1 MKENLSYRLP
11 LTAYL
16 PLTALALVFLLFTN
30 ACQKEEKKDN
40 TASLIGILALSGG
53 GSSAGGT
60 STGTTTLAPTL
71 TSFTPTSGPINSTV
85 TITGTN
91 FSSSATSNVVKF
103 NGTVA
108 TVTAA
113 TSTQLTV
120 TVPTG
125 TTTGKISI
133 EVSGQLVTS
142 TTDFT
147 IACNPCR
154 IFITATT
161 SNGNLGGVTGAQ
173 AKCDADA
180 NKPTTGTFKVYLK
193 ASNGTSS
200 GNIVKDV
207 KYTRVDGTVIV
218 NTAFAGGYLVDPNL
232 PSSTNVTNTIST
244 TSSTAWIGYSGTS
257 TGGNCVNWTSSSAL
271 AIDGGFYISPNVGTN
286 ANQIGDGAVSGG
298 NCTSLRSLICIEQ

>member
-1 MKENLSYRLP
+1 M
-11 LTAYL
+11 
-16 PLTALALVFLLFTN
+16 
-30 ACQKEEKKDN
+30 
-40 TASLIGILALSGG
+40 IGILALSGG

-60 STGTTTLAPTL
+60 STGNTTLAPTL

-108 TVTAA
+108 TVTTA

-200 GNIVKDV
+200 GNIVKGV

-218 NTAFAGGYLVDPNL
+218 NSAYANGYLVDPEL
-232 PSSTNVTNTIST
+232 FTSTHVTSPISSSTL
-244 TSSTAWIGYSGTS
+244 STAWIGYSGTA
-257 TGGNCVNWTSSSAL
+257 TGGNCLNWTSASAL
-271 AIDGGFYISPNVGTN
+271 NAGAGLYIRAGIAYNQD
-286 ANQIGDGAVSGG
+286 QIGDGDVLGG
-298 NCTSLRSLICIEQ
+298 NCSSSRSLICIEQ